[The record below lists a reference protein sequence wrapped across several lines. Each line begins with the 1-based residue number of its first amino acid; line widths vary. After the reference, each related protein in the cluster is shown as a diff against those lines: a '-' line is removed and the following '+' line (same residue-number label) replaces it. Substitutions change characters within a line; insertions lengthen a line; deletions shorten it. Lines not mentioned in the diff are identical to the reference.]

1 MNNQENQTKK
11 ENKHNIK
18 FIQIE
23 SELLVNTHII
33 APDGTKHN
41 LGAFERML
49 YVYLRFRYDNFK
61 DDPNGK
67 YFESQETI
75 NSYFSFVSLK
85 TIQRALKTLEQVGM
99 ITVTRKTG
107 TKGRNNVYVVNPY
120 VMTKEEETNVKMKR
134 DTSFSK
140 KHQPRLKQKLVNTYN
155 NLDNLDDF
163 PF

>member
-1 MNNQENQTKK
+1 MNNQENQIKK

-23 SELLVNTHII
+23 SDLLINTHVV

-120 VMTKEEETNVKMKR
+120 VVANEEQTNQNMKR

-140 KHQPRLKQKLVNTYN
+140 KHQPKQKQQRDTNNNTY
-155 NLDNLDDF
+155 DQDI

>member
-23 SELLVNTHII
+23 SELLINTHII

-85 TIQRALKTLEQVGM
+85 TIQRALKTLEQVGLLT
-99 ITVTRKTG
+99 ITRKTG

-120 VMTKEEETNVKMKR
+120 NMINEEETNVKMKR

-140 KHQPRLKQKLVNTYN
+140 KHQPKQQSTIN
-155 NLDNLDDF
+155 NDNCNNSYGEDI

>member
-23 SELLVNTHII
+23 SELLINTHII

-85 TIQRALKTLEQVGM
+85 TIQRALKTLEQVGLLT
-99 ITVTRKTG
+99 ITRKTG

-140 KHQPRLKQKLVNTYN
+140 INQPKQQNTIDNDNCNNSYN
-155 NLDNLDDF
+155 KDI